1 MFHSQFALHAAF
13 PSAPFWGIF
22 TIYYANKNCF
32 LGPTLTDK
40 QLRLRAGQLSHCW
53 ICFVLNNLYFFRPNH
68 VLASQFC
75 AAGEGFFFRCC
86 HFWTALN
93 QGIAYSHPFQLKFNI
108 SLFYTVKLLLKQ
120 LSVWPISVLFLLPI
134 VQKKTILM
142 WNLKWYANS
151 DCELAQVFNFRRG
164 FLSG

>member
-1 MFHSQFALHAAF
+1 MFYSQFALHAAL

-32 LGPTLTDK
+32 LDPTLTDK
-40 QLRLRAGQLSHCW
+40 QLRLWAGQLSHCW
-53 ICFVLNNLYFFRPNH
+53 ICFVLNNLIFPQAESCTCVT
-68 VLASQFC
+68 VLC
-75 AAGEGFFFRCC
+75 CWRGFFFQCC
-86 HFWTALN
+86 YFLTALN

-120 LSVWPISVLFLLPI
+120 LSVLPISEAFWLPI
-134 VQKKTILM
+134 VQKTTILM
-142 WNLKWYANS
+142 WNLKRYANS
-151 DCELAQVFNFRRG
+151 DCELAEVFNFRRG